1 MIRWRSALLWR
12 TFFTTAVVA
21 VVLRSLIYYCRGGH
35 CGLFGEGGLIVFDI
49 SSTITTYNTYDLLV
63 VLVLGVI
70 GGLLGALYNFLL
82 DRTLRVY
89 SIINEYDPLFF
100 LNVLC

>member
-1 MIRWRSALLWR
+1 M
-12 TFFTTAVVA
+12 
-21 VVLRSLIYYCRGGH
+21 
-35 CGLFGEGGLIVFDI
+35 FDI

-89 SIINEYDPLFF
+89 SIINEYDPLLF
-100 LNVLC
+100 LNVLCDQFTPFPLRCSAMVKLCAIASLRVGWSSNYSDTLAC